1 MKHMIRGGLNPGI
14 IGKTI
19 EEFDIN
25 TRFGVTLLAFR
36 RNMTTTT
43 IPHGE
48 TAIEPGDELIIL
60 ASDEHLEELSDFLSG
75 ECIGGPDP

>member
-1 MKHMIRGGLNPGI
+1 M
-14 IGKTI
+14 
-19 EEFDIN
+19 
-25 TRFGVTLLAFR
+25 TLLAFR
-36 RNMTTTT
+36 RNMTKTT

-75 ECIGGPDP
+75 GPLVDQIRKKTHI